1 MKPNE
6 KSLMATSRYPLM
18 AVGNLLKTLRAGFII
33 IVLVVN
39 RACFMSLPFYV
50 NWSKGPDLP
59 LFLAAG
65 HLATWNRGTAGSF
78 SAHFS
83 I

>member
-1 MKPNE
+1 
-6 KSLMATSRYPLM
+6 
-18 AVGNLLKTLRAGFII
+18 
-33 IVLVVN
+33 
-39 RACFMSLPFYV
+39 MSLPFYV

-83 I
+83 IWFLQLNQCLFLSTLGRTGSLTRINAELIEK